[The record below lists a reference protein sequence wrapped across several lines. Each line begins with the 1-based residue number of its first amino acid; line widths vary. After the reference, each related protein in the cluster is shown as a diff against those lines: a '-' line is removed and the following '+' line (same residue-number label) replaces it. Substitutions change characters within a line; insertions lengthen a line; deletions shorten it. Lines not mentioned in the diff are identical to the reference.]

1 MTHMEIYK
9 LIYRVYKILA
19 IELGNNEDSASR
31 LANIVAVRLTG
42 VLVNDKEYLKT
53 WTDLDNEFR
62 KEGYYD

>member
-53 WTDLDNEFR
+53 WADLDNEFR